1 MLSTLTSKG
10 QLTLPKP
17 IRDRLHLRS
26 GDRVQFVLLEDGR
39 MELVP
44 VTAPLTR
51 LRGMLPAPPEPVSLE
66 QMDAAVRLRAGR
78 S

>member
-17 IRDRLHLRS
+17 IRVRLHLRS
-26 GDRVQFVLLEDGR
+26 GDRVPFVLLEDGR
-39 MELVP
+39 VELVP

-51 LRGMLPAPPEPVSLE
+51 LRGMRPAPPEPVSLE